1 MSPKSTS
8 TVSFYVI
15 CTRQKYKN
23 YTTQKQEQEQ
33 NLCYTC
39 FSPPY
44 VMLHASLYAQ
54 IMPCLVAHPNTF
66 LSTQAMT
73 GLTSCQTNWHLN
85 RHIVSG
91 RTAAGTLLMMH
102 LPLHS
107 PPTATAAAIEGPWY
121 TGLALILR
129 FALGTSHAGWSLPD
143 SSSLKNHTQN
153 WRCRM
158 NSHVDW
164 VIHTL
169 NGPHGATDTLY

>member
-1 MSPKSTS
+1 MCYICSIAMHVSLHNQCNVMSHCHTPHCMHKSNRATS
-8 TVSFYVI
+8 FVHT
-15 CTRQKYKN
+15 
-23 YTTQKQEQEQ
+23 
-33 NLCYTC
+33 
-39 FSPPY
+39 
-44 VMLHASLYAQ
+44 
-54 IMPCLVAHPNTF
+54 HPEPDPS
-66 LSTQAMT
+66 LSTPATT

-85 RHIVSG
+85 RHSVSG
-91 RTAAGTLLMMH
+91 RTAAGTWLMMH

-121 TGLALILR
+121 TGLAPILHS
-129 FALGTSHAGWSLPD
+129 ALGTSHAGWSLPD

-169 NGPHGATDTLY
+169 NGPHGAMDTLY